1 MDKKIAVAGHVCL
14 DIIPEIRNTPDI
26 NLIEPGKLL
35 EIGPACLS
43 TGGAVSNV
51 GIALHK
57 LGIKIR
63 LLGKIGND
71 LFGRAI
77 LEQFNKVDDTLT
89 ENMVPAPGESTSYTI
104 VVNPPGTDRIF
115 WHHPGCNDTYTS
127 DDIADE
133 DLGGIGMFHFG
144 YPPLMRQMFENEG
157 EELLRLFQKVKAAG
171 IITSLDM
178 AYPDPNSRSGRVNWR
193 KILKRV
199 LPFVDIFFPSLDEI
213 CIMLDV
219 ESDGDI
225 SVDILN
231 KLTGELLKFG
241 AGIVG
246 LKLGDRGFYLRT
258 AGCERLGNV
267 VDNAEPWFHRE
278 IYSPCYR
285 VAVKGTT
292 GAGDATIAGF
302 LAAVI
307 HDFTP
312 EQAVNV
318 AVAVGACSVESVDA
332 SSGIPS
338 WDTLQK
344 RTKSG
349 WNKLPK
355 AISFPGWTW
364 NKVEQV
370 ACGSAKSGKK

>member
-104 VVNPPGTDRIF
+104 VVNPPGTDRSF

-133 DLGGIGMFHFG
+133 DLGGIGIFHFG

-193 KILKRV
+193 VILERV
-199 LPFVDIFFPSLDEI
+199 LPFVDIFLPSLDEI
-213 CIMLDV
+213 CLMLDV
-219 ESDGDI
+219 ENGGEI
-225 SVDILN
+225 SLDILN
-231 KLTGELLKFG
+231 RVTGELLKFG

-246 LKLGDRGFYLRT
+246 LKLGDSGFYLRT
-258 AGCERLGNV
+258 AGCERLENV
-267 VDNAEPWFHRE
+267 VNNAEPWLHRE

-370 ACGSAKSGKK
+370 ACGSAKSGGK